1 MPQTSLQAEQNK
13 AAIILAAIAA
23 SEGFWLFWNL
33 HINAGRFMRYAGFY
47 SLRSPGILGWFLALL
62 VAASFMIV
70 SSRLASVRANLFR
83 PSLLKLLAVGVA
95 VASGFCEE
103 VIFRK
108 LLMDSM
114 QHHGWGVSVQLV
126 ASALSFGLAHA
137 VWGLMRGSL
146 GAAMRAT
153 LFTGGLGLALA
164 LVYIAGHRIVSPCVV
179 SHLLINLLVEPGL
192 VLAAVR
198 GEMR

>member
-1 MPQTSLQAEQNK
+1 LPQTSLQAEQNK

-23 SEGFWLFWNL
+23 SEGFWLFWNF
-33 HINAGRFMRYAGFY
+33 HINGGRFMRYAGFY
-47 SLRSPGILGWFLALL
+47 SLRSPGILGWFLALF
-62 VAASFMIV
+62 VAASFMVV

-83 PSLLKLLAVGVA
+83 PSLLKLLAVSVA

-146 GAAMRAT
+146 GAAVRAT

-164 LVYIAGHRIVSPCVV
+164 LVYIASHRIVSPCVV